1 MVILVEHKIIL
12 MMLMTEMAFGG
23 MNKSG
28 IGHAGQH
35 SGDDGDESGEV
46 HDGVVSRFN
55 TGVCVLVFVD
65 PWIVGTAA
73 TVAKWRQSLLCRCC
87 CCVHFGSVV
96 NEQEVCGFLRC
107 RYDLEQT
114 A

>member
-55 TGVCVLVFVD
+55 TGVCFGIGGSVD
-65 PWIVGTAA
+65 CGNGSNAGSNNKMA
-73 TVAKWRQSLLCRCC
+73 TEPRVSLSLLCALWIR
-87 CCVHFGSVV
+87 G
-96 NEQEVCGFLRC
+96 Q
-107 RYDLEQT
+107 
-114 A
+114 